1 MFLEAWE
8 RHLSSSG
15 IDSETVAVLAAV
27 RKERFF
33 VIALLA
39 LTAFA
44 VLLPAGAIN
53 FRTWIIVMNES
64 STS

>member
-8 RHLSSSG
+8 RDLSSSG

-53 FRTWIIVMNES
+53 FRK
-64 STS
+64 